1 VCVCICRHK
10 SKTSILNMHDRR
22 RKIWRKKE
30 ERAKGGEKIELQ
42 LLLFTS
48 FNKLI
53 YINLVKILIID

>member
-1 VCVCICRHK
+1 
-10 SKTSILNMHDRR
+10 MHDRR
-22 RKIWRKKE
+22 RKKE